1 MDFVIMSFVFWKYNC
16 LATDLRNWEYA
27 AKNMPCSSVQPRACA
42 TFLSTAKSVCH
53 FPWYSQ
59 ECVPRSSA
67 QPSMSHP
74 AQCSREYA
82 TFRNLELSGA
92 GSCSSGWPN
101 ASGYSRTSC
110 WWLRATHAICGK
122 EQNQNPRQ
130 RLLQLRE
137 RKCCIQGRSGQAEG
151 SSGQKGKNSKPQH
164 QGGGNSTSKW
174 QHPEGEGKYNCD
186 KSGVSNRKSQ
196 SKTIN
201 CTHSKRKG
209 KKSDHYQK
217 VNQDGL
223 YNQNVEE

>member
-1 MDFVIMSFVFWKYNC
+1 MFFS
-16 LATDLRNWEYA
+16 A
-27 AKNMPCSSVQPRACA
+27 AKSVCHIPQHSQECMPLSMVQPRVCA
-42 TFLSTAKSVCH
+42 TFLSTAKHEPPCSVQPRICH
-53 FPWYSQ
+53 IPELGIVRGRVMFIWMTKCQWIFAHFLLVTASN
-59 ECVPRSSA
+59 PRHLRQRTEPES
-67 QPSMSHP
+67 PSKTTP
-74 AQCSREYA
+74 AQ
-82 TFRNLELSGA
+82 
-92 GSCSSGWPN
+92 
-101 ASGYSRTSC
+101 
-110 WWLRATHAICGK
+110 
-122 EQNQNPRQ
+122 
-130 RLLQLRE
+130 RE

-151 SSGQKGKNSKPQH
+151 SFGQKGKNSKPQH